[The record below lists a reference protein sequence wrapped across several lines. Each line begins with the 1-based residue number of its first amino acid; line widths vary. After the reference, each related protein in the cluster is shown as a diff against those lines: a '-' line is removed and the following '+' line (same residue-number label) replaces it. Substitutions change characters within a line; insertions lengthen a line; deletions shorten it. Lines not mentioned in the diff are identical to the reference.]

1 MDTYTPEQELR
12 QEAIRRRLEGQSRPT
27 ISKAL
32 RRSLSWVAKWWAEY
46 RHNPKTDFADPSRA
60 PHTVSRC
67 IPLAVARA
75 VVNLR
80 RTLEAAR
87 TPETKYGFIGARA
100 IRTELERQHITP
112 LPSLATI
119 QRILMRHALTHPQG
133 AGQDSAYYPGIVAWT
148 HNVLHATDIIIRYV
162 QGGEAIHNFHT
173 FDHYSHAA
181 HLSQHADKTSATTGQ
196 HLLETWADLGL
207 PLFQQFDNEDCF
219 KGGHTHPR
227 VIGQVVRLCLF
238 VGLAV
243 VFIPQYEGERNYGV
257 EGFHSLWCRGFWNR
271 EHFRNLAHVQREA
284 PTFARWYHTRY
295 APPALG
301 GKTPGQLRQGFHP
314 LCLTRA
320 LRGLIPERLPITAGY
335 IHFFRKV
342 EAQGQVRLLNETWNV
357 GTRWRGQYVL
367 ASVNTA
373 KQTLTFW
380 HLSAADVAWRKI
392 KVRQFRLSEPVS
404 PLLPAFRQNHTRC
417 REYCPG

>member
-227 VIGQVVRLCLF
+227 VWRRGLSQSVVPWFLEPRTLSQLGPCAARSPDLC
-238 VGLAV
+238 
-243 VFIPQYEGERNYGV
+243 
-257 EGFHSLWCRGFWNR
+257 
-271 EHFRNLAHVQREA
+271 
-284 PTFARWYHTRY
+284 
-295 APPALG
+295 ALVS
-301 GKTPGQLRQGFHP
+301 H
-314 LCLTRA
+314 A
-320 LRGLIPERLPITAGY
+320 LRTAGS
-335 IHFFRKV
+335 RW
-342 EAQGQVRLLNETWNV
+342 ENA
-357 GTRWRGQYVL
+357 GT
-367 ASVNTA
+367 TA
-373 KQTLTFW
+373 AGL
-380 HLSAADVAWRKI
+380 
-392 KVRQFRLSEPVS
+392 S
-404 PLLPAFRQNHTRC
+404 PLVPDARVARVDSRTVADHGRLHSFLSQSGGTGSGAPVK
-417 REYCPG
+417 